1 VTLLDAIHAEIVD
14 AFGED
19 YRDVMVTGY
28 AVVAQFVDRDGEQR
42 MLTDSL
48 EGQTASAT
56 LGLLVSG
63 AITHG
68 ARFARQT
75 GEP

>member
-28 AVVAQFVDRDGEQR
+28 AVVAQFEACGVRPG
-42 MLTDSL
+42 TDTPIEL
-48 EGQTASAT
+48 LITTA
-56 LGLLVSG
+56 L
-63 AITHG
+63 H
-68 ARFARQT
+68 RQWRKAM
-75 GEP
+75 

>member
-1 VTLLDAIHAEIVD
+1 MSLLDALHDEIVD

-19 YRDVMVTGY
+19 YAGALVTGY
-28 AVVAQFVDRDGEQR
+28 ALLVQFVDGDGEQR
-42 MLTDSL
+42 MFTDSL

-63 AITHG
+63 AITH
-68 ARFARQT
+68 AASFARQT